1 MLLPYSSKDFAL
13 KRDNLRG
20 LIGVVLAVAVI
31 GFLDLVK
38 PGTSQAPDF
47 ECLSR
52 DLGSVNID
60 VLAGESGA
68 SIASKLAENGV
79 VKSSQSFFRVA
90 VADPRAASIAPGVHQ
105 IDLEICASDALDQL
119 LDSKRIANLI
129 AINEGAWVSEIKIRL
144 AELGFSES
152 EIQSGFAGVKIPDGF
167 KSLEGLLFPSQ
178 YSFASETPLS
188 EIIESIISR
197 GLEEMKVAGISEG
210 SERFS
215 AAELLTIASLIQA
228 EADPEDYAKVSQVVR
243 NRLKVGM
250 PLQFDSTVHYIKAVR
265 GSVFLST
272 QSTLLKSPYNTYRN
286 YGLPPTPINNPGI
299 LAMQAAVN
307 PVAGDWL
314 YFITVAPGD
323 TRFTSSFSQF
333 SDWKVLYKKNLR
345 SGKFE

>member
-1 MLLPYSSKDFAL
+1 M
-13 KRDNLRG
+13 KRGNLRG
-20 LIGVVLAVAVI
+20 LIGVVLAIAVI

-47 ECLSR
+47 ECLSP
-52 DLGSVNID
+52 DLGSVSID
-60 VLAGESGA
+60 VLAGETGA
-68 SIASKLAENGV
+68 SIASKLAERGV
-79 VKSSQSFFRVA
+79 VKSSESFFRVA

-129 AINEGAWVSEIKIRL
+129 AINEGAWVTEIKSRLAQLGFTKSEI
-144 AELGFSES
+144 SES
-152 EIQSGFAGVKIPDGF
+152 FAAVKPPIGFT
-167 KSLEGLLFPSQ
+167 SLEGLLFPSQ

-188 EIIESIISR
+188 EIIESIVSR
-197 GLEEMKVAGISEG
+197 GLEEMKAAGISAGTEK
-210 SERFS
+210 FT

-228 EADPEDYAKVSQVVR
+228 EADPVDYEKVSQVVR

-250 PLQFDSTVHYIKAVR
+250 PLQFDSTVHYIKGVR

-299 LAMQAAVN
+299 LAMKAAVN

-333 SDWKVLYKKNLR
+333 NDWKVLYKKNLR